1 MPLHALLIAAA
12 LAAPTLTTDRECY
25 VAGNDTIAIDGTG
38 FAASAPVTLTF
49 TGNDTPL
56 TTDTTSDANGGLQTD
71 VPAPS
76 LEDFG
81 VEPPGVPVAVST
93 DDGAFAGIELTDWS
107 ATLDG
112 YGGSVRRGQSLK
124 LETIGWTGTDGP
136 LYAHYVRNNRVV
148 FNQRIGT
155 PTGDCGDLTKR
166 FRAFNFR
173 GVKPGNYSVRISAT
187 PTFTNRAR
195 WIGFKRVRLAS

>member
-25 VAGNDTIAIDGTG
+25 VAGNDTIAIDGSG
-38 FAASAPVTLTF
+38 FAPNAPVTLTF

-56 TTDTTSDANGGLQTD
+56 TTDAASDADGALQTD

-93 DDGAFAGIELTDWS
+93 ADGAFAGIELTDWS
-107 ATLDG
+107 ASLDG
-112 YGGSVRRGQSLK
+112 YGGTMRRGQSVK
-124 LETIGWTGTDGP
+124 LETIGWTGADGP
-136 LYAHYVRNNRVV
+136 LYVHYVRNNRVV
-148 FNQRIGT
+148 HNQRIGM
-155 PTGDCGDLTKR
+155 PSGDCGNLTKR
-166 FRAFNFR
+166 FKAFNFR
-173 GVKPGNYSVRISAT
+173 GAKPGSYSVRIS
-187 PTFTNRAR
+187 
-195 WIGFKRVRLAS
+195 